1 MTLKT
6 SLLTASAAAVLALLL
21 AGCAPSTDAPDGGA
35 TPTGDVP
42 PAAAIVEGA
51 CDTDAGV
58 TLVVDSSALADGERQ
73 EWCRP
78 TDAPLA
84 VATLLDEA
92 GVVTEG
98 TEEYGDDV
106 VCRVNGVPSATEPV
120 GSTEDPAYVE
130 ECASMPAAFA
140 YWSLWTRP
148 TDGEW
153 GYAEEGLATLEA
165 VPGESIALL
174 FTLDG
179 APAAPTS

>member
-6 SLLTASAAAVLALLL
+6 SLLTASAAAALVLLL
-21 AGCAPSTDAPDGGA
+21 AGCAGPSADSPDP

-42 PAAAIVEGA
+42 PAAAIVEGS
-51 CDTDAGV
+51 CDADEGV
-58 TLVVDSSALADGERQ
+58 TLVVDSSALADGEVQ

-92 GVVTEG
+92 GIETEG

-106 VCRVNGVPSATEPV
+106 VCRVNGLPSATEPV

-140 YWSLWTRP
+140 YWSLWTQAAG
-148 TDGEW
+148 GEW

-165 VPGESIALL
+165 APGESIALL